1 MVLASQEQ
9 LNGRLPVVCS
19 SSVSVSAGSFIS
31 YIRNLCRCVTKAFKD
46 YAMRRLLYRTQRM
59 AIVCKLW
66 FM

>member
-1 MVLASQEQ
+1 MLLASQEQ
-9 LNGRLPVVCS
+9 LNGRLPICS

-31 YIRNLCRCVTKAFKD
+31 CIRNICRCITNAFKD
-46 YAMRRLLYRTQRM
+46 YAMRGLLYRTQPM